1 MFKQAYKNELIQ
13 KNPLSVCTRPK
24 GKAKKERVVFT
35 KEQQELYMK
44 YSEQSYLCN
53 FFQLAICTG
62 MRNGEL
68 GGLLWSDIDFKNKVI
83 HVNHT
88 LLTKKGGGWRLDT
101 PKTKTSRRDIP
112 MIGKAYDILKR
123 QEAEYKRLHGNI
135 TKITNDDFIFSFLD
149 EPISQKRVTH
159 EIKAMLRHME
169 ADKVEFP
176 YFSLHTTRH
185 TFATRCVENGMD
197 PQALKTILGHA
208 DIATTYN
215 IYAHVLDDYKVEQME
230 KVAAAF

>member
-1 MFKQAYKNELIQ
+1 
-13 KNPLSVCTRPK
+13 
-24 GKAKKERVVFT
+24 
-35 KEQQELYMK
+35 
-44 YSEQSYLCN
+44 
-53 FFQLAICTG
+53 
-62 MRNGEL
+62 
-68 GGLLWSDIDFKNKVI
+68 
-83 HVNHT
+83 
-88 LLTKKGGGWRLDT
+88 
-101 PKTKTSRRDIP
+101 

-135 TKITNDDFIFSFLD
+135 TKITNDDFVFSFLD

-208 DIATTYN
+208 DIGTTYN